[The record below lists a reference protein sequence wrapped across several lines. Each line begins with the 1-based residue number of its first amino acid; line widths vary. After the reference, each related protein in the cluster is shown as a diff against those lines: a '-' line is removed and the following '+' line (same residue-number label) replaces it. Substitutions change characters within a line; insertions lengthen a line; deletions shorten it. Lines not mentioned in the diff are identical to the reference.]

1 MSIQTHIYIVKDSG
15 IEDLQESE
23 GCVELSMNQD
33 CKMLSI
39 KSFKGIKSV
48 SVYSVSAQQMIYS
61 SYNSKDFVQLD
72 ISELSSGIY
81 IIKVETE
88 KDAMIQKIVIRR

>member
-1 MSIQTHIYIVKDSG
+1 
-15 IEDLQESE
+15 
-23 GCVELSMNQD
+23 
-33 CKMLSI
+33 MLSI

-88 KDAMIQKIVIRR
+88 KDAMTQKIVIME